1 MFDFVAQAFA
11 QPLGAIGV
19 DPASTPTVEITN
31 IVGTLV
37 QAVGV
42 MLLTAVAA
50 WTRSHLNDAAAQK
63 TVLTA
68 AENAVAYAENRLGVK
83 GDQPYTVPVASAV
96 GRMAIAYMNA
106 HVADAVKYMG
116 LDDASLSRIIISK
129 MPDVKDGGID
139 EGTFNGIVSSASGK
153 PSAPADYG
161 QLLSVFGPMIQQ
173 QVETALAAHYGAKPT
188 TAAPV
193 VKATPAPET
202 TGATAHPEVG

>member
-11 QPLGAIGV
+11 QPIGAIGV
-19 DPASTPTVEITN
+19 STTPTADIT
-31 IVGTLV
+31 TLV
-37 QAVGV
+37 STIVQAIGV
-42 MLLTAVAA
+42 MLLTVVAA
-50 WTRSHLNDAAAQK
+50 WVRNHLNDAAAQK

-116 LDDASLSRIIISK
+116 LDDQSLSRIIISK

-173 QVETALAAHYGAKPT
+173 QVETALAAHYNTKPSASAT
-188 TAAPV
+188 PIPN
-193 VKATPAPET
+193 KAMPAPET
-202 TGATAHPEVG
+202 SGTTHPEVG